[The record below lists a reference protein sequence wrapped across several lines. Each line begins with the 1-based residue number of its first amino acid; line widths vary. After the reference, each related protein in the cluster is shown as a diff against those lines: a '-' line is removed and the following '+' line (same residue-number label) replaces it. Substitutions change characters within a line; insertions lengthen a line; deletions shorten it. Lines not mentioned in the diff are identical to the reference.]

1 MCSVDVLQTVMSV
14 CLRPRCEYVFCRRV
28 SDHSVFMCSVDVLQT
43 VPSVCFRPFYG
54 DVRNWRVVLAEDNLE
69 VESGREIYRRIA
81 RIVSVSC
88 YTPTSLFRIVQ
99 HVIYK

>member
-28 SDHSVFMCSVDVLQT
+28 SDHSVCMCSVDVLQT